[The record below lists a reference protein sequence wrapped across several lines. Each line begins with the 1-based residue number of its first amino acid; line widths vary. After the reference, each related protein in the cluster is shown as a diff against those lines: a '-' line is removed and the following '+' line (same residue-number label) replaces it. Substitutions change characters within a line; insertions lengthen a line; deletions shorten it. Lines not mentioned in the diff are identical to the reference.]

1 MKFTVCILVLMVIM
15 GCSSKTEKLS
25 LAPQKEKQLQFCLWL
40 FWCSEHVFEAIVG
53 VEEVVSGYSGM
64 KSVL

>member
-1 MKFTVCILVLMVIM
+1 MVIM

-25 LAPQKEKQLQFCLWL
+25 CATKGKAIAVFLLWL

-53 VEEVVSGYSGM
+53 VEEAVSGYSGGRL
-64 KSVL
+64 KSLL